1 MRLVGVLR
9 YPEGILQKRAHL
21 MQSNDVFALSDLVEL
36 SAESEASLWVPS
48 VSRYCTTVVP

>member
-1 MRLVGVLR
+1 MFR